1 MIACISMVGCANI
14 DYRRIYTKSGSIIDE
29 VNITLS
35 KDMFN
40 NSNSEALYGTI
51 KSDVDNYYRAVT
63 QWIDDNMGDKY
74 VSDINLGQE
83 FKENISVRT
92 TERRASA
99 DGYTF
104 SIIIEFTS
112 IEYYIYFY
120 GLNTPEILAKYGVID
135 IEGVKG
141 FDIKD
146 YGQFMTDIVTSD
158 YDIREDAWC
167 TKKLVF
173 GSDSIVDKFGNIYRG
188 MDQKYL
194 DYYVTRVNS
203 LLSTSYTSD
212 EVLDNIDIIQSFET
226 NDKRFKSN
234 ADKVYND
241 PELNGYIVHEWN
253 LNDLNGKE
261 MELYRLSPVRV
272 WWYVIGLAVAG
283 ISILYMFIRN
293 ANLKTKKEKNNNG

>member
-51 KSDVDNYYRAVT
+51 KSDGDNYYRAVT
-63 QWIDDNMGDKY
+63 QWIDENMGDKY
-74 VSDINLGQE
+74 VADINLGQE